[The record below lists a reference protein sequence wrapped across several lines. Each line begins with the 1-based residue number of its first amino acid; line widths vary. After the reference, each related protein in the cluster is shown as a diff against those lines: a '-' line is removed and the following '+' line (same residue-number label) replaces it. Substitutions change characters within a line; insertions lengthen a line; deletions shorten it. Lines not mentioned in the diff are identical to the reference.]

1 MDETSMYVKLS
12 FRMNND
18 DQEYSTWTF
27 YEMKSNLYSEP
38 LDNYLQYTQPSY
50 CRWTGWV
57 DYVYQSCD
65 EILLF

>member
-38 LDNYLQYTQPSY
+38 LDNYLQYAQL
-50 CRWTGWV
+50 V
-57 DYVYQSCD
+57 
-65 EILLF
+65 E